1 METAV
6 GVFAQRDRAEEAVK
20 KLLEQGVPT
29 ESIVYLTRSER
40 EATSIAELGAYVG
53 GLMGGAAGMSAGVVA
68 ATALAIPGVGA
79 VFALGF
85 GAAALLGLV
94 GAGTGAVVGQSA
106 AHDATAPSPTTG
118 EASSEDSAYF
128 REVLNEGHSLI
139 VVRTESPQVAAAA
152 CQILDEFGMSMK
164 KGATQKSR
172 VTTRELGDAIVVDI
186 AGRLALAD
194 STAAVRD
201 VIGSLVQQG
210 KKHIVLNL
218 AAVDFVDSSGLGE
231 LVRTHAS
238 VRSHGG
244 QLKLANPSKHVHDLL
259 KMTKLDRVLDIEQ
272 DEVSALNSFEQG
284 PTTKAAGQGS
294 LEK

>member
-1 METAV
+1 
-6 GVFAQRDRAEEAVK
+6 VK
-20 KLLEQGVPT
+20 NLLERGVPKD
-29 ESIVYLTRSER
+29 SIVYLTRSER
-40 EATSIAELGAYVG
+40 EAGSIGKELGAYVG

-94 GAGTGAVVGQSA
+94 GAGTGAAVGHSA
-106 AHDATAPSPTTG
+106 AHDSTAPSPTTG
-118 EASSEDSAYF
+118 EASAEDSAYF
-128 REVLNEGHSLI
+128 REVLSEGHSLI

-164 KGATQKSR
+164 KGATQKST

-186 AGRLALAD
+186 VGRMALAD
-194 STAAVRD
+194 GTAALRD
-201 VIGSLVQQG
+201 VMRSLAEQG

-218 AAVDFVDSSGLGE
+218 SAVNFVDSSGLGE

-244 QLKLANPSKHVHDLL
+244 QLKLVNPSKHVHDLL
-259 KMTKLDRVLDIEQ
+259 KMTKLDRVLDIEE
-272 DEVSALNSFEQG
+272 DEASALNSLVAGQANVQ
-284 PTTKAAGQGS
+284 AAG
-294 LEK
+294 

>member
-20 KLLEQGVPT
+20 KLLEQGVSQD
-29 ESIVYLTRSER
+29 SIVYLTRSER
-40 EATSIAELGAYVG
+40 EATSIGKELGAYVG

-85 GAAALLGLV
+85 GAAALFGLV
-94 GAGTGAVVGQSA
+94 GAGTGAAVGQGA
-106 AHDATAPSPTTG
+106 AHDASAPSPTTG
-118 EASSEDSAYF
+118 EASAEDSAYF
-128 REVLNEGHSLI
+128 REVLNDGHSLI
-139 VVRTESPQVAAAA
+139 VVRTESPQMAATA
-152 CQILDEFGMSMK
+152 CQVLDEFGMSMK
-164 KGATQKSR
+164 KGATQTSK

-186 AGRLALAD
+186 VGRLALAD
-194 STAAVRD
+194 GTAAVRD
-201 VIGSLVQQG
+201 VVGSLVQQG

-238 VRSHGG
+238 VRRHGG

-272 DEVSALNSFEQG
+272 DEASALNSFE
-284 PTTKAAGQGS
+284 PGQATAQTA
-294 LEK
+294 

>member
-1 METAV
+1 METAI

-20 KLLEQGVPT
+20 NLLEQGVPT

-40 EATSIAELGAYVG
+40 EASSMGKELGAYVG

-94 GAGTGAVVGQSA
+94 GAGAGAAVGHSA
-106 AHDATAPSPTTG
+106 AHDSAAPSPTTG
-118 EASSEDSAYF
+118 EASAQDSAYF

-139 VVRTESPQVAAAA
+139 VVRTESPQVATTA
-152 CQILDEFGMSMK
+152 CQVLDEFGMSMK
-164 KGATQKSR
+164 KGATQKSK
-172 VTTRELGDAIVVDI
+172 VTTRALGDAIVVDI
-186 AGRLALAD
+186 VGRLALAD
-194 STAAVRD
+194 GTAAIRD

-218 AAVDFVDSSGLGE
+218 TAVNFVDSSGLGE

-238 VRSHGG
+238 VRNHGG
-244 QLKLANPSKHVHDLL
+244 QLKLVNPSKHVHDLL

-272 DEVSALNSFEQG
+272 DEASALNSFEPGQ
-284 PTTKAAGQGS
+284 ANAQVAG
-294 LEK
+294 

>member
-20 KLLEQGVPT
+20 KLLEQGVSQD
-29 ESIVYLTRSER
+29 SIVYLTRSER
-40 EATSIAELGAYVG
+40 EATSIGKELGAYVG

-85 GAAALLGLV
+85 GAAALFGLV
-94 GAGTGAVVGQSA
+94 GAGTGAAVGQGA
-106 AHDATAPSPTTG
+106 AHDASAPSPTTG
-118 EASSEDSAYF
+118 EASAEDSAYF

-139 VVRTESPQVAAAA
+139 VVRTESPQMAATA
-152 CQILDEFGMSMK
+152 CQVLNEFGMSMK
-164 KGATQKSR
+164 KGATQKSK

-186 AGRLALAD
+186 VGRLALAD
-194 STAAVRD
+194 GTAAVRD

-272 DEVSALNSFEQG
+272 DEASALNSFE
-284 PTTKAAGQGS
+284 PGQAS
-294 LEK
+294 AQTAR

>member
-20 KLLEQGVPT
+20 NLLEQGVPKD
-29 ESIVYLTRSER
+29 SIVYLSRSER
-40 EATSIAELGAYVG
+40 EASSIGKELGAYVG

-94 GAGTGAVVGQSA
+94 GAGTGAAVGQGA
-106 AHDATAPSPTTG
+106 AHDSTAPSPTTG
-118 EASSEDSAYF
+118 DASAEDSAYF

-139 VVRTESPQVAAAA
+139 VVRTDSPQVAATA
-152 CQILDEFGMSMK
+152 CQILNQFGMSMK
-164 KGATQKSR
+164 KGASQKAK
-172 VTTRELGDAIVVDI
+172 VTTRELGDAVAVDVVGKI
-186 AGRLALAD
+186 ALGE
-194 STAAVRD
+194 
-201 VIGSLVQQG
+201 GSGQLRGTIRELMDKG

-218 AAVDFVDSSGLGE
+218 AGVDFIDSSGLGE

-238 VRSHGG
+238 VRTHGG

-259 KMTKLDRVLDIEQ
+259 KMTKIDRVLDIEQ
-272 DEVSALNSFEQG
+272 DEASALNSFDPGHASAQV
-284 PTTKAAGQGS
+284 AG
-294 LEK
+294 

>member
-6 GVFAQRDRAEEAVK
+6 GVFAQRDRAEQAVK
-20 KLLEQGVPT
+20 TLLEQGVVK
-29 ESIVYLTRSER
+29 ESIVYLSRSER
-40 EATSIAELGAYVG
+40 EANTIGKELGAYVG

-85 GAAALLGLV
+85 GAAALFGLV
-94 GAGTGAVVGQSA
+94 GAGTGAAVGQGA
-106 AHDATAPSPTTG
+106 AHDASAPSPTTG
-118 EASSEDSAYF
+118 EASAEDSAYF

-139 VVRTESPQVAAAA
+139 VVRTESPQMAATA
-152 CQILDEFGMSMK
+152 CQVLDEFGMSMK
-164 KGATQKSR
+164 KGATQKSK

-186 AGRLALAD
+186 VGRLALAD
-194 STAAVRD
+194 GTAAIRD
-201 VIGSLVQQG
+201 VIASVVQQG

-238 VRSHGG
+238 VRSLGG

-272 DEVSALNSFEQG
+272 DEASALNSFE
-284 PTTKAAGQGS
+284 PGQAS
-294 LEK
+294 AQTV

>member
-1 METAV
+1 VETAI

-20 KLLEQGVPT
+20 NLLERGVPKD
-29 ESIVYLTRSER
+29 SIVYLTRSER
-40 EATSIAELGAYVG
+40 EASSIGKELGAYVG

-94 GAGTGAVVGQSA
+94 GAGTGAAVGHSA
-106 AHDATAPSPTTG
+106 AHDSTAPSPTTG
-118 EASSEDSAYF
+118 EASAEDSAYF
-128 REVLNEGHSLI
+128 REVLSEGHSLI

-164 KGATQKSR
+164 KGATQKST

-186 AGRLALAD
+186 VGRMALAD
-194 STAAVRD
+194 GTAALRD
-201 VIGSLVQQG
+201 VMRSLAEQG

-218 AAVDFVDSSGLGE
+218 SAVNFVDSSGLGE

-244 QLKLANPSKHVHDLL
+244 QLKLVNPSKHVHDLL
-259 KMTKLDRVLDIEQ
+259 KMTKLDRVLDIEE
-272 DEVSALNSFEQG
+272 DEASALNSLVAGQANVQ
-284 PTTKAAGQGS
+284 AAG
-294 LEK
+294 

>member
-1 METAV
+1 VETAI

-20 KLLEQGVPT
+20 NLLERGVPKD
-29 ESIVYLTRSER
+29 SIVYLTRSER
-40 EATSIAELGAYVG
+40 EASSIGKELGAYVG

-94 GAGTGAVVGQSA
+94 GAGTGAAVGHSA
-106 AHDATAPSPTTG
+106 AHDSTAPLPTTG
-118 EASSEDSAYF
+118 EASEEDSAYF
-128 REVLNEGHSLI
+128 REVLSEGHSLI

-164 KGATQKSR
+164 KGGTQKSN

-186 AGRLALAD
+186 VGRMALAD
-194 STAAVRD
+194 GTAALRD
-201 VIGSLVQQG
+201 VMRSLAEQG

-218 AAVDFVDSSGLGE
+218 SAVNFVDSSGLGE

-259 KMTKLDRVLDIEQ
+259 KMTKLDRVLDIEE
-272 DEVSALNSFEQG
+272 DEASALNSFVTGQANVQ
-284 PTTKAAGQGS
+284 AAG
-294 LEK
+294 

>member
-1 METAV
+1 METAI

-20 KLLEQGVPT
+20 NLLEQGVPKD
-29 ESIVYLTRSER
+29 SIVYLSRSER
-40 EATSIAELGAYVG
+40 EASSIGKELGAYVG

-94 GAGTGAVVGQSA
+94 GAGTGAAVGQGA
-106 AHDATAPSPTTG
+106 AHDSTAPSPTTG
-118 EASSEDSAYF
+118 DASAEDSAYF

-139 VVRTESPQVAAAA
+139 VVRTDSPQVAATA
-152 CQILDEFGMSMK
+152 CQILNQFGMSMK
-164 KGATQKSR
+164 KGASQKAK
-172 VTTRELGDAIVVDI
+172 VTTRELGDAVAVDVVGKI
-186 AGRLALAD
+186 ALGE
-194 STAAVRD
+194 
-201 VIGSLVQQG
+201 GSGQLRGTIRELMDKG

-218 AAVDFVDSSGLGE
+218 AGVDFIDSSGLGE

-238 VRSHGG
+238 VRTHGG

-259 KMTKLDRVLDIEQ
+259 KMTKIDRVLDIEQ
-272 DEVSALNSFEQG
+272 DEASALNSFDPGHASAQV
-284 PTTKAAGQGS
+284 AG
-294 LEK
+294 

>member
-1 METAV
+1 METAI

-20 KLLEQGVPT
+20 NLLEQGVPKD
-29 ESIVYLTRSER
+29 SIVYLSRSER
-40 EATSIAELGAYVG
+40 EASSIGKELGAYVG

-85 GAAALLGLV
+85 GAAVLLGLV
-94 GAGTGAVVGQSA
+94 GAGTGAAVGQGA
-106 AHDATAPSPTTG
+106 AHDASAPSPTTG
-118 EASSEDSAYF
+118 EASAEDSAYF

-152 CQILDEFGMSMK
+152 CKVLDEFGMSMK
-164 KGATQKSR
+164 KGATQKSK
-172 VTTRELGDAIVVDI
+172 VTARELGDAVVVDI
-186 AGRLALAD
+186 VGRLALAD
-194 STAAVRD
+194 GTAAVRD
-201 VIGSLVQQG
+201 VIQSLAEQG

-218 AAVDFVDSSGLGE
+218 AAVNFVDSSGLGE

-244 QLKLANPSKHVHDLL
+244 QLKLVNPSKHVHDLL

-272 DEVSALNSFEQG
+272 DEASALNSFEPGQASAQ
-284 PTTKAAGQGS
+284 TAG
-294 LEK
+294 

>member
-1 METAV
+1 METAI

-20 KLLEQGVPT
+20 NLLEQGVPKD
-29 ESIVYLTRSER
+29 SIVYLSRSER
-40 EATSIAELGAYVG
+40 EASSIGKELGAYVG

-85 GAAALLGLV
+85 GAAVLLGLV
-94 GAGTGAVVGQSA
+94 GAGTGAAVGQGA
-106 AHDATAPSPTTG
+106 AHDASAPSPTTG
-118 EASSEDSAYF
+118 EASAEDSAYF

-152 CQILDEFGMSMK
+152 CKVLDEFGMSMK
-164 KGATQKSR
+164 KGATQKSK
-172 VTTRELGDAIVVDI
+172 VTARELGDAVVVDI
-186 AGRLALAD
+186 VGRLALAD
-194 STAAVRD
+194 GTAAVRD
-201 VIGSLVQQG
+201 VIQSLAEQG

-218 AAVDFVDSSGLGE
+218 AAVNFVDSSGLGE

-244 QLKLANPSKHVHDLL
+244 QLKLVNPSKHVYDLL

-272 DEVSALNSFEQG
+272 DEASALNSFEPGQASAQ
-284 PTTKAAGQGS
+284 TAG
-294 LEK
+294 

>member
-1 METAV
+1 METAI

-20 KLLEQGVPT
+20 NLLEQDVPKD
-29 ESIVYLTRSER
+29 SIVYLSRSER
-40 EATSIAELGAYVG
+40 EASSIGKELGAYVG

-94 GAGTGAVVGQSA
+94 GAGTGAAVGQSA
-106 AHDATAPSPTTG
+106 AHDSSAPSPTTG
-118 EASSEDSAYF
+118 EASAEDSAYF
-128 REVLNEGHSLI
+128 RGVLNEGHSLI

-152 CQILDEFGMSMK
+152 CQILNQFGMSMK
-164 KGATQKSR
+164 KGASQKGK
-172 VTTRELGDAIVVDI
+172 VTTRELGDAVAVDVVGKI
-186 AGRLALAD
+186 ALGE
-194 STAAVRD
+194 
-201 VIGSLVQQG
+201 GSGQLRETIRTIMEAG

-218 AAVDFVDSSGLGE
+218 AGVDFIDSSGLGE

-238 VRSHGG
+238 VRGQGG

-259 KMTKLDRVLDIEQ
+259 KMTKIDRVLDIEQ
-272 DEVSALNSFEQG
+272 DEASALNSFEPGQASAQ
-284 PTTKAAGQGS
+284 TAG
-294 LEK
+294 

>member
-20 KLLEQGVPT
+20 KLLEQGVSQD
-29 ESIVYLTRSER
+29 SIVYLTRSER
-40 EATSIAELGAYVG
+40 EATSIGKELGAYVG

-85 GAAALLGLV
+85 GAAALFGLV
-94 GAGTGAVVGQSA
+94 GAGTGAAVGQGA
-106 AHDATAPSPTTG
+106 AHDASAPSPTTG
-118 EASSEDSAYF
+118 EASAEDSAYF
-128 REVLNEGHSLI
+128 REVLNDGHSLI
-139 VVRTESPQVAAAA
+139 VVRTESPQMAATA
-152 CQILDEFGMSMK
+152 CQVLNEFGMSMK
-164 KGATQKSR
+164 KGATQKSK

-186 AGRLALAD
+186 VGRLALAD
-194 STAAVRD
+194 GTAAVRD

-238 VRSHGG
+238 VRSRGG

-272 DEVSALNSFEQG
+272 DEASALNSFE
-284 PTTKAAGQGS
+284 PGQATAQTA
-294 LEK
+294 

>member
-1 METAV
+1 METAI

-20 KLLEQGVPT
+20 NLLEQGVPKD
-29 ESIVYLTRSER
+29 SIVYLSRSER
-40 EATSIAELGAYVG
+40 EASSIGKELGAYVG

-94 GAGTGAVVGQSA
+94 GAGTGAAVGQGA
-106 AHDATAPSPTTG
+106 AHDSTAPSPTTG
-118 EASSEDSAYF
+118 DASAEDSAYF

-139 VVRTESPQVAAAA
+139 VVRTDSPPVAATA
-152 CQILDEFGMSMK
+152 CQILNQFGMSMK
-164 KGATQKSR
+164 KGASQKAK
-172 VTTRELGDAIVVDI
+172 VTTRELGDAVAVDVVGKI
-186 AGRLALAD
+186 ALGE
-194 STAAVRD
+194 
-201 VIGSLVQQG
+201 GSAQLRETIRELMDKG

-218 AAVDFVDSSGLGE
+218 AGVDFIDSSGLGE

-238 VRSHGG
+238 VRTHGG

-259 KMTKLDRVLDIEQ
+259 KMTKIDRVLDIEQ
-272 DEVSALNSFEQG
+272 DEASALNSFDPGHASAQV
-284 PTTKAAGQGS
+284 AG
-294 LEK
+294 

>member
-20 KLLEQGVPT
+20 KLLEQGVSQD
-29 ESIVYLTRSER
+29 SIVYLTRSER
-40 EATSIAELGAYVG
+40 EATSIGKELGAYVG

-85 GAAALLGLV
+85 GAAALFGLV
-94 GAGTGAVVGQSA
+94 GAGTGAAVGQGA
-106 AHDATAPSPTTG
+106 AHDASAPSPTTG
-118 EASSEDSAYF
+118 EASAEDSAYF
-128 REVLNEGHSLI
+128 REVLNDGHSLI
-139 VVRTESPQVAAAA
+139 VVRTESPQMAATA
-152 CQILDEFGMSMK
+152 CQVLDEFGMSMK
-164 KGATQKSR
+164 KGKTQKSK

-186 AGRLALAD
+186 VGRLALAD
-194 STAAVRD
+194 GTAAVRD
-201 VIGSLVQQG
+201 VIRSLVQQG

-272 DEVSALNSFEQG
+272 DEASALNSFEPGQASAQ
-284 PTTKAAGQGS
+284 TAG
-294 LEK
+294 

>member
-20 KLLEQGVPT
+20 KLLEQGVSQD
-29 ESIVYLTRSER
+29 SIVYLTRSER
-40 EATSIAELGAYVG
+40 EATSIGKELGAYVG

-85 GAAALLGLV
+85 GAAALFGLV
-94 GAGTGAVVGQSA
+94 GAGTGAAVGQGA
-106 AHDATAPSPTTG
+106 AHDASAPSPTTG
-118 EASSEDSAYF
+118 EASAEDSAYF
-128 REVLNEGHSLI
+128 REVLNDGHSLI
-139 VVRTESPQVAAAA
+139 VVRTESPQMAATA
-152 CQILDEFGMSMK
+152 CQVLDEFGMSMK
-164 KGATQKSR
+164 KGATQKSK

-186 AGRLALAD
+186 VGRLALAD
-194 STAAVRD
+194 GTAAVRD
-201 VIGSLVQQG
+201 VVGSLVQQG

-238 VRSHGG
+238 VRRHGG

-272 DEVSALNSFEQG
+272 DEASALNSFE
-284 PTTKAAGQGS
+284 PGQATAQTA
-294 LEK
+294 

>member
-20 KLLEQGVPT
+20 KLLEQSVPK

-40 EATSIAELGAYVG
+40 EASSIGKELGAYVG

-94 GAGTGAVVGQSA
+94 GAGTGAALGQSA
-106 AHDATAPSPTTG
+106 AHDSSALSPTAG
-118 EASSEDSAYF
+118 EASAEDSAYF

-164 KGATQKSR
+164 KGATQKSK

-186 AGRLALAD
+186 VGRLALAD
-194 STAAVRD
+194 GTAAVRD
-201 VIGSLVQQG
+201 VMRSLADQG

-218 AAVDFVDSSGLGE
+218 AAVNFVDSSGLGE

-244 QLKLANPSKHVHDLL
+244 QLKLVNPSKHVHDLL

-272 DEVSALNSFEQG
+272 DEASALNSFEPGQANAQ
-284 PTTKAAGQGS
+284 TAG
-294 LEK
+294 